1 MDEDNSDQFNVPD
14 NEYDDTKAP
23 THEDVKEVISAE
35 EKEARYTLGRNLKD
49 GVKAVAGLAK
59 VFGSISLSQA
69 EDSVKRSISD
79 ATKQDPKDDS
89 GIAPSV
95 TNYADKFI
103 SKIGSPLDL
112 FASTSIKTVTHAMST
127 NMLGLNTTPTTINIA
142 ENKDKVGFIFF
153 TRPQLNLQQSNIAN
167 MTKLYPLLTT
177 SATSMQTQIRALLDP
192 RLQTPFSM
200 DAGGTE
206 LFNESV
212 MKQLA
217 YATKPLA
224 ANFVDPYNP
233 FLTILSNTC
242 ISVSGF
248 PDITAETFSSK
259 AGLHKEQYV
268 QYDDTTKTLMPIDL
282 SCTFRNVEGDPVS
295 YLHYVWMTYGSAV
308 FEGLMMPYID
318 YLAQNW
324 IDYQTRIWR
333 LIMDKD
339 NRVVKKIAATLPAI
353 PVSLPMGS
361 FFDFNIET
369 PYNLQNKEI
378 NIRFKAMGI
387 EYMDDKLIREFNET
401 ILIFNPNMYPE
412 GNPDRGVYPRD
423 NYMVKVPHNEINI
436 FSHKSYPWINEDTYE
451 LEWYTPIAVYK
462 RTKEVLSAFEF
473 KNFSV

>member
-1 MDEDNSDQFNVPD
+1 MADENNDPYNVPD
-14 NEYDDTKAP
+14 NVYDDTTAP
-23 THEDVKEVISAE
+23 TEKDVLENISSE
-35 EKEARYTLGRNLKD
+35 EKSARQTLGTGLKGAFNSLKGVTKTIGVLSSLDAENQVRQSIANASKAD
-49 GVKAVAGLAK
+49 GG
-59 VFGSISLSQA
+59 
-69 EDSVKRSISD
+69 
-79 ATKQDPKDDS
+79 DDS
-89 GIAPSV
+89 GIAPNV
-95 TNYADKFI
+95 QDYADKFVG
-103 SKIGSPLDL
+103 KIGSPLDI

-127 NMLGLNTTPTTINIA
+127 NMLGLNTTPGTLNIA
-142 ENKDKVGFIFF
+142 ENKDKMGFVFF

-167 MTKLYPLLTT
+167 ITKLYPLLTT

-200 DAGGTE
+200 GGGGQ

-217 YATKPLA
+217 YNTKPLA

-242 ISVSGF
+242 ISISGF

-268 QYDDTTKTLMPIDL
+268 QYDDTTKTLMPVDL

-295 YLHYVWMTYGSAV
+295 YLHYVWMTYGSLV

-318 YLAQNW
+318 YIAQNW

-333 LIMDKD
+333 LVMDKD

-353 PVSLPMGS
+353 PTSLPMGS
-361 FFDFNIET
+361 FFDFNVET

-378 NIRFKAMGI
+378 NIRFKTMGI
-387 EYMDDKLIREFNET
+387 EYMDDKLIREFNQT
-401 ILIFNPNMYPE
+401 ILIFNPFMYPD
-412 GNPDRGVYPRD
+412 GNERLGMRSRD
-423 NYMVKVPHNEINI
+423 NYMVKANHNELNI
-436 FSHKSYPWINEDTYE
+436 FSHKSYPWINEETYE
-451 LEWYTPIAVYK
+451 LEWYVPRLVYQK
-462 RTKEVLSAFEF
+462 TKETLSAFQF
-473 KNFSV
+473 NNFSV

>member
-1 MDEDNSDQFNVPD
+1 MADENNDPYNVPD
-14 NEYDDTKAP
+14 NVYDDTTAP
-23 THEDVKEVISAE
+23 TEKDVLENISSE
-35 EKEARYTLGRNLKD
+35 EKSARQTLGTGLKGAFNSLKGVAKTIGVLSSLDAENQVRQSIANASKTD
-49 GVKAVAGLAK
+49 GG
-59 VFGSISLSQA
+59 
-69 EDSVKRSISD
+69 
-79 ATKQDPKDDS
+79 DDS
-89 GIAPSV
+89 GIAP
-95 TNYADKFI
+95 NIQDYADKFVGR
-103 SKIGSPLDL
+103 IGSPLDI

-127 NMLGLNTTPTTINIA
+127 NMLGLNTTPTAINIA

>member
-1 MDEDNSDQFNVPD
+1 MADENNDPYNVPD
-14 NEYDDTKAP
+14 NVYDDTTAP
-23 THEDVKEVISAE
+23 TEKDVLENISSE
-35 EKEARYTLGRNLKD
+35 EKSARQTLGTGLKGAFNSLKGVAKTIGVLSSLDAENKVKQAIASASKAD
-49 GVKAVAGLAK
+49 G
-59 VFGSISLSQA
+59 
-69 EDSVKRSISD
+69 
-79 ATKQDPKDDS
+79 TDDS
-89 GIAPSV
+89 GIAP
-95 TNYADKFI
+95 NIQDYADKFVGR
-103 SKIGSPLDL
+103 IGSPLDI

-127 NMLGLNTTPTTINIA
+127 NMLGLNTTPGTLNIA
-142 ENKDKVGFIFF
+142 ENKDKMGFVFF

-167 MTKLYPLLTT
+167 ITKLYPLLTT

-200 DAGGTE
+200 GGGGQ

-217 YATKPLA
+217 YNTKPLA

-242 ISVSGF
+242 LSISGF

-268 QYDDTTKTLMPIDL
+268 QYDDTTKTLMPVDL

-295 YLHYVWMTYGSAV
+295 YLHYVWMTYGSLV

-318 YLAQNW
+318 YIAQNW

-333 LIMDKD
+333 LVMDKD

-353 PVSLPMGS
+353 PTSLPMGS
-361 FFDFNIET
+361 FFDFNVET

-378 NIRFKAMGI
+378 NIRFKTMGI

-401 ILIFNPNMYPE
+401 ILIFNPFMYPD
-412 GNPDRGVYPRD
+412 GNERLGMRSRD
-423 NYMVKVPHNEINI
+423 NYMVKANHNELNI
-436 FSHKSYPWINEDTYE
+436 FSHKSYPWINEETYE
-451 LEWYTPIAVYK
+451 LEWYVPRLVYQK
-462 RTKEVLSAFEF
+462 TKETLSAFQF
-473 KNFSV
+473 NNFSV